1 MTHLESLRRQL
12 QYAVE
17 KYGENAFVSLN
28 LKRQIDEIEQ
38 SRLSGQAPQIQ
49 QFQAVPQGKRAQT
62 AEGVGPPFQAF
73 SQPP

>member
-49 QFQAVPQGKRAQT
+49 QFQAGFRKAKGLKRPKA
-62 AEGVGPPFQAF
+62 
-73 SQPP
+73 